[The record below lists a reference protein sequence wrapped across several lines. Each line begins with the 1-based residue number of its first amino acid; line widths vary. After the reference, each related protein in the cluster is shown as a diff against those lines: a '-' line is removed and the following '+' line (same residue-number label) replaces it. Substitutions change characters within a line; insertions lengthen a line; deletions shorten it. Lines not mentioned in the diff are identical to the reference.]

1 MRYTQSGTAVASVT
15 LATNRKW
22 KSESGELKE
31 EVTFIDCTAFG
42 KTAEIIG
49 QYCRK
54 GNPLL
59 VEGRLR
65 TESWDDKTTGAK
77 RSKLVVI
84 VENIQLMGGKNS
96 SAESSQ
102 AAPAPAHNATTNAA
116 QRPTGN
122 AAASAPANDQGGAGD
137 DDVPF

>member
-84 VENIQLMGGKNS
+84 VENIQLMGGKNEAS
-96 SAESSQ
+96 GQ
-102 AAPAPAHNATTNAA
+102 AAPAPAHNTTTNAA
-116 QRPTGN
+116 QRPSGN
-122 AAASAPANDQGGAGD
+122 AAAPAPASDQGGAGD